1 MSRTK
6 NEAQAIPTGKQIKKA
21 MIDLDLRPFDLAQ
34 DLGVSVLYIRMITNE
49 KRAAKDMRKKIAKRL
64 AMEYRKNGYPLP
76 AWAKTSNKKE
86 QTA

>member
-21 MIDLDLRPFDLAQ
+21 LIDLDLRTFDLAQ

-64 AMEYRKNGYPLP
+64 VAEYRRNGYPLP

-86 QTA
+86 Q

>member
-21 MIDLDLRPFDLAQ
+21 LIDLDLRPFDLAQ

-49 KRAAKDMRKKIAKRL
+49 KRAAKDMRKKIARRL
-64 AMEYRKNGYPLP
+64 VAEYRRNGYPLP
-76 AWAKTSNKKE
+76 AWAKTTKKE
-86 QTA
+86 Q

>member
-6 NEAQAIPTGKQIKKA
+6 YEAQAIPTGKQIKKA
-21 MIDLDLRPFDLAQ
+21 LIDLDLRPFDLAQ

-49 KRAAKDMRKKIAKRL
+49 RRVAKDMRKKIARRL
-64 AMEYRKNGYPLP
+64 VAEYRRNGYPLP

-86 QTA
+86 Q